1 MIFWVRIW
9 ILVGFS
15 ENLNTGYRIYGF
27 MVKKKITV
35 SVDKNVV
42 DTAKI
47 ALLKKGRTLS
57 DFIEKSLRSLST
69 AQTLDDL
76 CRELGLNCKYVGYE
90 EVERKRPD
98 LRGKVASEVE
108 VREIRRERFSR
119 VL

>member
-1 MIFWVRIW
+1 
-9 ILVGFS
+9 
-15 ENLNTGYRIYGF
+15 
-27 MVKKKITV
+27 MVKSKITV
-35 SVDKNVV
+35 SVDKSVV

-57 DFIEKSLRSLST
+57 EFIEKSLRSLST
-69 AQTLDDL
+69 AQILDDL
-76 CRELGLNCKYVGYE
+76 CRELDLNCEYVGYE

-108 VREIRRERFSR
+108 VREIRRERVSR